1 MRHLLSQITSLRA
14 SSSRREIVT
23 GCAILLLAAVTLTGC
38 TPTSLAPPAGPPE
51 AVAANRA
58 EALSARGLHQ
68 DAADAYLELARGAER
83 PVVRQRFLILM
94 ARERLLAGFPEVAET
109 ILSRLGDPIDAGNL
123 LLWTTVRA
131 GVDIAM
137 GEPQQALA
145 VLERAPPATDPDL
158 ALEILRLK
166 GNALFRT
173 GRPVAAT
180 NVLIER
186 ETWLDERDAILAHQ
200 SELWA
205 SYQAW
210 GGALPPAGTD
220 EDADPILAGWL
231 ELGRIAW
238 TQRTSPMTM
247 RSALRAWQ
255 AGRFT
260 HPANDTLV
268 PAILDRL
275 PAAIDYPARVAV
287 LLPLSGA
294 QKQTARAVR
303 DGLLAA
309 HFRSDTGSVRPQI
322 TFYDTD
328 ASDTTRAYGQAVSD
342 GAEFIIGPLL
352 KRQVEELALIGI
364 STPTL
369 TLNFLPE
376 DSPLSVGFY
385 QFSLSPEDEAR
396 QVARRAAALGQH
408 RALALAPNN
417 SWGRRMLDSFT
428 GELQAL
434 GGFLLDYQFYD
445 PGNPDF
451 SGNIERLLLI
461 NESRAR
467 RDRLSANMGVKF
479 EYEPRRRS
487 DIDLIFL
494 AARAETGKLI
504 RPQLRFH
511 YAGNVPTYST
521 SAIWQEGSRNNSDLN
536 GIMFPDTPWVI
547 APDGLSVELRET
559 LQRYWPEQ
567 AERRSRLY
575 ALGFDAYRLIP
586 IVNAGNYRGEIE
598 GVTGTL
604 YLDDRNRVL
613 RRLPWAKIQ
622 RGRPV
627 LMNSIAEQI
636 PPTSRNRSHSQN
648 LSQSR
653 NESPKPWHNTT
664 TTAGSPKQ

>member
-1 MRHLLSQITSLRA
+1 M
-14 SSSRREIVT
+14 T
-23 GCAILLLAAVTLTGC
+23 GCVTLLLVAITLIGC
-38 TPTSLAPPAGPPE
+38 TPTPLTAPATPPD
-51 AVAANRA
+51 AVAAKRA
-58 EALSARGLHQ
+58 ETLSARGLHQ
-68 DAADAYLELARGAER
+68 EAADAYLQLARGAER
-83 PVVRQRFLILM
+83 PADRQRFLILM
-94 ARERLLAGFPEVAET
+94 ARERLLAGFPEVAGT
-109 ILSRLGDPIDAGNL
+109 ILNRLGDPIDSANL

-131 GVDIAM
+131 GIDIAM
-137 GEPQQALA
+137 DDPDQALTA
-145 VLERAPPATDPDL
+145 LERAPPATDPAL
-158 ALEILRLK
+158 ALEILRLQ

-186 ETWLDERDAILAHQ
+186 ETWLEDRDAILAHQ
-200 SELWA
+200 SELWT

-210 GGALPPAGTD
+210 GGALPPAAAD
-220 EDADPILAGWL
+220 DAGDTILAGWL

-238 TQRTSPMTM
+238 AQRTSPMTM

-255 AGRFT
+255 AGYFT
-260 HPANDTLV
+260 HPANGALV
-268 PAILDRL
+268 PSILARL
-275 PAAIDYPARVAV
+275 PAMIDYPARIAV
-287 LLPLSGA
+287 LLPLSGP

-309 HFRSDTGSVRPQI
+309 HFRSDARDVRPQI
-322 TFYDTD
+322 TFYDIN
-328 ASDTTRAYGQAVSD
+328 ASDTTRAYTQAVTD

-352 KRQVEELALIGI
+352 KEEVEELALTGI

-376 DSPLSVGFY
+376 ESPLSVGFY

-428 GELQAL
+428 RELQAL
-434 GGFLLDYQFYD
+434 GGYLLDYQFYD

-461 NESRAR
+461 DESRAR
-467 RDRLSANMGVKF
+467 RERLSANMGIQF
-479 EYEPRRRS
+479 EYEPRRRG
-487 DIDLIFL
+487 DIDLIFM

-511 YAGNVPTYST
+511 YAGDVPTYST

-536 GIMFPDTPWVI
+536 GIMFPDAPWVI
-547 APDGLSVELRET
+547 APDGLSLELQET
-559 LQRYWPEQ
+559 LEQYWPEQ

-586 IVNAGNYRGEIE
+586 IVNAGSYRGEIE

-604 YLDDRNRVL
+604 YLDSRNRIL

-627 LMNSIAEQI
+627 LMNPIAE
-636 PPTSRNRSHSQN
+636 PGRWTSRTNRHSQSLQPWPN
-648 LSQSR
+648 TTTAA
-653 NESPKPWHNTT
+653 ESPKE
-664 TTAGSPKQ
+664 